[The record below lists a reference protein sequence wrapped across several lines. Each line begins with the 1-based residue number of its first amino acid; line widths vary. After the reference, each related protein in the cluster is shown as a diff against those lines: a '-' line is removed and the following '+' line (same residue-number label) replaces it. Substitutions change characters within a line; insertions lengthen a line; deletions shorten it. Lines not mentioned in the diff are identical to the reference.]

1 MSLGKVKAQ
10 GVPQSV
16 SSFKNRNF
24 NWLYYPIPI
33 SVAYVFIHH
42 AYPQVSLF
50 APVVI
55 LGVCAGLLHNTL
67 LQTLMAAMTG
77 SVTAI
82 VLTVF
87 FDPDYLLYISSTVLK
102 TTPSDP
108 IVIVVIFAVFM
119 IFFLIGGLFGLYL
132 VNTLRNMARR
142 TKSKTMGKVS
152 KTS

>member
-1 MSLGKVKAQ
+1 MSLGKVKVLGATQ
-10 GVPQSV
+10 AV
-16 SSFKNRNF
+16 SSLKKRNLS
-24 NWLYYPIPI
+24 WLYYPIPI

-55 LGVCAGLLHNTL
+55 LGVCAGLLRNNL

-102 TTPSDP
+102 TTLSDP
-108 IVIVVIFAVFM
+108 IVIVVVFAVFM
-119 IFFLIGGLFGLYL
+119 IFFLIGGLFGLYF
-132 VNTLRNMARR
+132 VNTLRRMVLRN
-142 TKSKTMGKVS
+142 KGKTRGKIS